1 MLISDTMRPA
11 VCGHVVVAGL
21 LLHVAAAFAAPK
33 TGALLPTL
41 RPAAPNELRD
51 RMHDAITRGM
61 SAAGMDTVQG
71 AEVRMRL
78 ALSEE
83 QLNCAAPGPCAARA
97 AMNLRVDRLVA
108 TEVIIAGKDYTIRMK
123 LLDQAG
129 REVGKVEEACDI
141 CTVKEADEA
150 VARAATKLINNN
162 RAAITE
168 SAPPPPA
175 PAPPKPEPLPTQ
187 PKPQPS
193 EPTPAPVAQPTPT
206 PAATTTEPAK
216 PADKKPIPWR
226 WLAVGMLGVGVVGL
240 AVGIPLLA
248 IDGNPTCTPPPGQD
262 PKKVCKELYD
272 TAAGGGV
279 MLAVG
284 LASLATSGAF
294 WYLDHRQRKQAN
306 APKVT
311 AFDVFPLREG
321 GAVVSVGG
329 RF

>member
-1 MLISDTMRPA
+1 MRPA

-21 LLHVAAAFAAPK
+21 LLQVAGAFAAPR
-33 TGALLPTL
+33 TGALVPTL
-41 RPAAPNELRD
+41 RPAAANELRD
-51 RMHDAITRGM
+51 RLHDSVTRGL
-61 SAAGMDTVQG
+61 SAAGMDTVPA

-83 QLNCAAPGPCAARA
+83 QLSCSGPGPCAARA
-97 AMNLRVDRLVA
+97 AMNLRTDRLVA
-108 TEVIIAGKDYTIRMK
+108 TEVVIAGKDYTIRLR

-129 REVGKVEEACDI
+129 REVGKVEESCDI

-150 VARAATKLINNN
+150 VSRAATKLINVN

-168 SAPPPPA
+168 SAPAPPP
-175 PAPPKPEPLPTQ
+175 PQPKPEPTPPQ
-187 PKPQPS
+187 PKPEPVPQPVVTQ
-193 EPTPAPVAQPTPT
+193 PTPAPT
-206 PAATTTEPAK
+206 PAPAK
-216 PADKKPIPWR
+216 QTDKKPVPWR

-262 PKKVCKELYD
+262 PRKVCKELYD

-294 WYLDHRQRKQAN
+294 WYLDHRQRKQAT
-306 APKVT
+306 AAKVT

-321 GAVVSVGG
+321 GAMVSLGG

>member
-1 MLISDTMRPA
+1 MLISEAMRPA

-21 LLHVAAAFAAPK
+21 LLHVAGAFAAPK

-51 RMHDAITRGM
+51 RLHDAVTRGM

-108 TEVIIAGKDYTIRMK
+108 TEVVIAGKDYTIRMK

-129 REVGKVEEACDI
+129 REVGKVEETCDI
-141 CTVKEADEA
+141 CTVKEADDA
-150 VARAATKLINNN
+150 VGRAATKLINNN

-168 SAPPPPA
+168 SAPPPA
-175 PAPPKPEPLPTQ
+175 PTPPKPVEPLPTQ
-187 PKPQPS
+187 PKPI
-193 EPTPAPVAQPTPT
+193 EPTPQPVAQPTPT
-206 PAATTTEPAK
+206 PAPTPAEPAK
-216 PADKKPIPWR
+216 PTDKKPVPWR

-248 IDGNPTCTPPPGQD
+248 IDGNPTCSAPAGQD

-284 LASLATSGAF
+284 LAGLATSGVF
-294 WYLDHRQRKQAN
+294 WYLDHRQRKQAT